1 MKSNLLVRVVTV
13 FPLSLALVFGFSG
26 TTKPHTG
33 TAEASEVQKSGLDAP
48 ARAKPSA
55 ESDLSP
61 YEKVMLLPAE
71 LDAKEDSKFEGVM
84 VPGRLAMAA
93 YLTESVAGV
102 LREKG
107 LLAEKPKPGVA
118 QLRLVLNGLVMT
130 RKGASAA
137 PPAPPFPLPDL
148 PTPNS
153 PATGT
158 VSVTA
163 KVTDLET
170 GETITSFTTRETA
183 KGTVMNALPMAID
196 IAARSIGDRLEQSS
210 RVKSGQESSE

>member
-13 FPLSLALVFGFSG
+13 FPLSLALVFSFSG
-26 TTKPHTG
+26 TTKTHSG
-33 TAEASEVQKSGLDAP
+33 TAEASEAQKSGLDVP
-48 ARAKPSA
+48 ARGKTAA

-71 LDAKEDSKFEGVM
+71 LDAKEDSKFEGVT

-148 PTPNS
+148 PLPNS

-158 VSVTA
+158 ASVTA
-163 KVTDLET
+163 KVIDSET
-170 GETITSFTTRETA
+170 GETITSFITRETA
-183 KGTVMNALPMAID
+183 KGNLMNALPMAID
-196 IAARSIGDRLEQSS
+196 IVARSIGDRLEQSS